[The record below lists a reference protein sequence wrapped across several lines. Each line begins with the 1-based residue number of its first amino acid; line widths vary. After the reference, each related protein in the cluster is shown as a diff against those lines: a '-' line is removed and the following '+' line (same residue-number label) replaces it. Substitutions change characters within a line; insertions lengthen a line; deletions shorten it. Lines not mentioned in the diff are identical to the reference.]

1 MDRRN
6 MKSTNVKSQ
15 SDRTVCLME
24 DDGPTLEVWQETV
37 KECGGVAAVARNPD
51 HVVALAEKGVRHFIL
66 DCHMGSAD
74 RSEEGLNA
82 LERLK
87 DKYSDA
93 RVGIL
98 TGYNQYKPKAMRL
111 KPDHFLVKSGNH
123 QTDVRS
129 MLTFLYGF
137 RIGLHVGKAR
147 RIAADPAPAQSI
159 PVASADPP
167 PLDANHAAYLR
178 MRRDSAWMRRSKGM
192 YVCIV
197 DGMQVRADK
206 NKEALLAYVRARFA
220 ARPRFVTRVL
230 EAEDREVVDIPSD
243 MDCDDV

>member
-1 MDRRN
+1 

-129 MLTFLYGF
+129 MLTESPADCCRSSPCAINPRCLGRPTTTRCQPCGLPQDEERLRLDETEQRDVRLYCG
-137 RIGLHVGKAR
+137 RHAGPSGQEQRGSAR
-147 RIAADPAPAQSI
+147 
-159 PVASADPP
+159 
-167 PLDANHAAYLR
+167 LR
-178 MRRDSAWMRRSKGM
+178 PR
-192 YVCIV
+192 
-197 DGMQVRADK
+197 QVRRQTT
-206 NKEALLAYVRARFA
+206 LCH
-220 ARPRFVTRVL
+220 PRL
-230 EAEDREVVDIPSD
+230 GG
-243 MDCDDV
+243 